1 VNKTTTLKMAT
12 SGIPKLHKGNVS
24 DFVFNDKPVYN
35 EEIERMKQLIIYES
49 KI

>member
-1 VNKTTTLKMAT
+1 VNKSTTLKMAS
-12 SGIPKLHKGNVS
+12 SGIPKLNKGKVS

-35 EEIERMKQLIIYES
+35 EEIERIKKLIIYKS